1 MVDIRCPDCGTVNN
15 EFVSASLINGIE
27 RKSYTCKPCAKIFK
41 LITDKT
47 PNELAELYGTDS
59 NFNANENLDEYIS
72 EVNSTNPDL
81 RLFPSGA
88 TRSNDAESERYDLCP
103 PLWAKADATIMAEG
117 AITHGDDNWK
127 KGIPIHVCLN
137 HLERHLNL
145 YKNGDKSE
153 DHLAKVR
160 VNAGF
165 IMYFEELAKIK
176 TNIGTDNQI

>member
-1 MVDIRCPDCGTVNN
+1 MGDIRCPDCGTVNN
-15 EFVSASLINGIE
+15 EFVSSSVVHGIE
-27 RKSYTCKPCAKIFK
+27 RKSYTCKPCSKIFK
-41 LITDKT
+41 LISDKT
-47 PNELAELYGTDS
+47 PNEVEADEK
-59 NFNANENLDEYIS
+59 FDEYVS

-145 YKNGDKSE
+145 YKNGDRSE

-176 TNIGTDNQI
+176 SNIGTDNQI

>member
-1 MVDIRCPDCGTVNN
+1 MGDIRCPDCGTVNN
-15 EFVSASLINGIE
+15 EFVSASLVNGIE
-27 RKSYTCKPCAKIFK
+27 RKSYTCKPCSKIFK
-41 LITDKT
+41 LISDKT
-47 PNELAELYGTDS
+47 PKELEADEK
-59 NFNANENLDEYIS
+59 FDEYIS

-165 IMYFEELAKIK
+165 IMYFEELEKIK

>member
-1 MVDIRCPDCGTVNN
+1 MGDIRCPDCGTVNN
-15 EFVSASLINGIE
+15 EFVSASRINGIE
-27 RKSYTCKPCAKIFK
+27 RKSYTCKPCSKIFK
-41 LITDKT
+41 LISDKT
-47 PNELAELYGTDS
+47 PKELEADEK
-59 NFNANENLDEYIS
+59 FDEYVS

-165 IMYFEELAKIK
+165 IMYFEELEKIK
-176 TNIGTDNQI
+176 SNTGTDNQI

>member
-1 MVDIRCPDCGTVNN
+1 MGDIRCPDCGTVNN
-15 EFVSASLINGIE
+15 EFVSASRVNGIE

-41 LITDKT
+41 LISDKT
-47 PNELAELYGTDS
+47 PKELEADEK
-59 NFNANENLDEYIS
+59 FDEYVS

-165 IMYFEELAKIK
+165 IMYFEELEKIK
-176 TNIGTDNQI
+176 SNTGTDNQI